1 MKFYIFIDITNDI
14 NWRLVWVLNI
24 TSITLLW
31 ILYVSVHVTRV
42 LYNFVSLNFSRLWP
56 STIFPLFFNFIIKY
70 IISELRRN
78 IERELKC
85 RSEVSIYIFYLFLF
99 FFSLY
104 CDKYLDRKFKCQ
116 TLSLFQ
122 DKGAFIQLVE
132 KLITKFNTNTGIT
145 CLCRL

>member
-1 MKFYIFIDITNDI
+1 MQFYIFIDITNDI

-24 TSITLLW
+24 MSITLLR
-31 ILYVSVHVTRV
+31 IFYVSVHVMRV
-42 LYNFVSLNFSRLWP
+42 LYNFASLNFSRLWP

-70 IISELRRN
+70 IISELKTN
-78 IERELKC
+78 IERRLKC

-99 FFSLY
+99 FFSSY
-104 CDKYLDRKFKCQ
+104 CDKYLGRKFKCQ
-116 TLSLFQ
+116 TSSLFQ